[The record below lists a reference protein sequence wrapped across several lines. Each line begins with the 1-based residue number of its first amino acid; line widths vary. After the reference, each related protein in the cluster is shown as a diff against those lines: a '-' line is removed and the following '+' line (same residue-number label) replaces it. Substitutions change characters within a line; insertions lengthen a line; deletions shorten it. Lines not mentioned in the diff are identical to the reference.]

1 MHYLTNLWNALD
13 FGSLGSILLRLC
25 AVFLCLTIHETC
37 HGLAAYAL
45 GDPTAKR
52 AHRLSLNPLRHIDWL
67 GLIMMVV
74 ASFGWA
80 KPVPVYPRYFK
91 KPKQGMAITALAGP
105 VSNFLLALVLLL
117 IARGMYL
124 RALVTG
130 QLSEVWF
137 SFLLNTASLSVGL
150 GLFNLVPIPPLD
162 GSKVLAVLL
171 PDRAYNWLMRYER
184 FGMLLLLA
192 VISVGIGSNALDS
205 ALEKV
210 VQTRGDE
217 PLEDFE
223 GPLDLILYL
232 LSKNKIEIQDIP
244 IALILEQYQAYLEK
258 RKRMD
263 LEVASEFITMAAQ
276 LMFIKTRMLLNLED
290 EEAQNEMDALIKSL
304 EERQRGEAYARVRLL
319 SERLAPLGEFGRNIL
334 TRPPEPME
342 RGKIFEYDQEPAD
355 LVLAMQEVT
364 DRRTAPEAP
373 PLRAFDEIVKREPYP
388 VETKAKEILR
398 RLRDVGI
405 TRFLLLFR
413 GSKTRSELVA
423 TFMAVLEL
431 CRSNLIR
438 LAGADRD
445 CTVTAESGG
454 SEEMM

>member
-1 MHYLTNLWNALD
+1 MGEPQY
-13 FGSLGSILLRLC
+13 RL
-25 AVFLCLTIHETC
+25 E
-37 HGLAAYAL
+37 
-45 GDPTAKR
+45 
-52 AHRLSLNPLRHIDWL
+52 
-67 GLIMMVV
+67 
-74 ASFGWA
+74 
-80 KPVPVYPRYFK
+80 
-91 KPKQGMAITALAGP
+91 
-105 VSNFLLALVLLL
+105 
-117 IARGMYL
+117 
-124 RALVTG
+124 
-130 QLSEVWF
+130 
-137 SFLLNTASLSVGL
+137 
-150 GLFNLVPIPPLD
+150 
-162 GSKVLAVLL
+162 
-171 PDRAYNWLMRYER
+171 
-184 FGMLLLLA
+184 
-192 VISVGIGSNALDS
+192 GIVHTKSD
-205 ALEKV
+205 V
-210 VQTRGDE
+210 
-217 PLEDFE
+217 LEDFE
-223 GPLDLILYL
+223 GPLDVIFEL
-232 LSKNKIEIQDIP
+232 LSKNKIEIQDVSIS
-244 IALILEQYQAYLEK
+244 AILEQYLGYLDEM
-258 RKRMD
+258 KRMD
-263 LEVASEFITMAAQ
+263 MEIASEFITMAAQ

-438 LAGADRD
+438 LAGVDRD